1 MKNIFKDAHRHK
13 LAERVQ
19 RLTPEAERRWGTM
32 TAGQMVCHIGDQI
45 RVAIGE
51 IPSSSSS
58 ASGPLTWPGMKQF
71 VIYVMPWPK
80 GKIQTARSM
89 LTTKPDEF
97 EADREQFLQ
106 LMERFAQQGPE
117 ATLTPHPLFGKLSTK
132 DWGGLVARH
141 IDYHLRQFGA

>member
-1 MKNIFKDAHRHK
+1 MKNIFKDVHRHK
-13 LAERVQ
+13 LTERVQ

-32 TAGQMVCHIGDQI
+32 STGQMICHIGDQI
-45 RVAIGE
+45 RVATGE
-51 IPSSSSS
+51 ISSSSSS
-58 ASGPLTWPGMKQF
+58 ASGPYTWPGIKQF

-89 LTTKPDEF
+89 LATKPDEF
-97 EADREQFLQ
+97 ETDQEQFLQ
-106 LMERFAQQGPE
+106 LMEQFAEQGPE